1 MGVAMLEQRGSRPHQ
16 VRHGG
21 VFKARG
27 GDLLMR
33 MLMAIKIAKRALG
46 RNLMRSVLTM
56 LGVIIGVGAVIA
68 MVAIGQ
74 GAHASIRAKIASLGA
89 NSLIILPGSTTQS
102 GVRLGWGGR
111 ATLRP
116 ADVKAIQQECPA
128 IAYVTP
134 SVRTVAQV
142 VYANQNWATSI
153 QGTGIEYPDVREWPL
168 VSGSWFTQQDV
179 DAAGKVAVLGQ
190 TVAEWLFGSIDPIGQ
205 VIQMKNMPFRVV
217 GLLTAKGQSTQG
229 QDQDDV
235 MFIPYT
241 TAQKKLIG
249 ITHIHSILASAVSN
263 EMMTEAM
270 EQITALLRQRHR
282 LMPWQDNDFSIQ
294 PLADVAAAEEES
306 SRTMTLLLG
315 SIASISLLVGGIGIM
330 NIMLVSVTER
340 TREIGIRMA
349 VGAKKRD
356 ILWQFLVEAMMLS
369 FIGGLVGI
377 GLGVS
382 GSKLISS
389 LAAWPSLLSWD
400 AIALAFVFSGA
411 VGVFFGFYPARKAAQ
426 LDPIQALRYE

>member
-1 MGVAMLEQRGSRPHQ
+1 VIR
-16 VRHGG
+16 
-21 VFKARG
+21 VF
-27 GDLLMR
+27 
-33 MLMAIKIAKRALG
+33 MAIKIANRALG
-46 RNLMRSVLTM
+46 RNLMRSILTM

-89 NSLIILPGSTTQS
+89 NSLVILPGSTTQS
-102 GVRLGWGGR
+102 GVRIGWGGR

-128 IAYVTP
+128 IAYATA
-134 SVRTVAQV
+134 SVRTVTQV
-142 VYANQNWATSI
+142 VYANQNWATNI
-153 QGTGIEYPDVREWPL
+153 HGTGIEYPNIREWPL

-190 TVAEWLFGSIDPIGQ
+190 TVADWLFGSMDPVGQ
-205 VIQMKNMPFRVV
+205 VIQMKNMPFKVV
-217 GLLTAKGQSTQG
+217 GLLTPKGQSTQG
-229 QDQDDV
+229 QDQDDIV
-235 MFIPYT
+235 FIPYT

-249 ITHIHSILASAVSN
+249 ITHIYSILASAVSN
-263 EMMTEAM
+263 DAMSEAA

-282 LMPWQDNDFSIQ
+282 LLPWQDNDFSIR
-294 PLADVAAAEEES
+294 PLADVAEAEEES
-306 SRTMTLLLG
+306 SRIMTLLLG

-349 VGAKKRD
+349 VGAKRRD

-369 FIGGLVGI
+369 LTGGIVGI

-389 LAAWPSLLSWD
+389 LAAWPSLVSWD
-400 AIALAFVFSGA
+400 AVALAFVFSGA
-411 VGVFFGFYPARKAAQ
+411 VGIFFGFYPARKAAQ
-426 LDPIQALRYE
+426 LEPIQALRYE

>member
-1 MGVAMLEQRGSRPHQ
+1 MV
-16 VRHGG
+16 
-21 VFKARG
+21 
-27 GDLLMR
+27 MR
-33 MLMAIKIAKRALG
+33 VCMAIKIAIRALG
-46 RNLMRSVLTM
+46 RNLMRSILTM
-56 LGVIIGVGAVIA
+56 LGVIIGVGAIIA

-89 NSLIILPGSTTQS
+89 NSLVILPGSTTQS
-102 GVRLGWGGR
+102 GVRIGWGGR

-128 IAYVTP
+128 IAYATA
-134 SVRTVAQV
+134 SVRTVSQV

-153 QGTGIEYPDVREWPL
+153 QGTGIEYPNIREWPL
-168 VSGSWFTQQDV
+168 VAGSWFTQQDV

-190 TVAEWLFGSIDPIGQ
+190 TVADWLFGSVDPVGQ
-205 VIQMKNMPFRVV
+205 VIQMKNMPFKVI
-217 GLLTAKGQSTQG
+217 GLLTPKGQSTQG
-229 QDQDDV
+229 QDQDDII
-235 MFIPYT
+235 FIPYT
-241 TAQKKLIG
+241 TAQKKLMG
-249 ITHIHSILASAVSN
+249 ITHIYSILASAVS
-263 EMMTEAM
+263 TELMAEGI

-282 LMPWQDNDFSIQ
+282 LLPWQENDFSIQ
-294 PLADVAAAEEES
+294 PLADVAATEEES
-306 SRTMTLLLG
+306 SRIMTLLLG

-369 FIGGLVGI
+369 FIGGVMGI
-377 GLGVS
+377 GLGVG

-389 LAAWPSLLSWD
+389 LAAWPSLVSWD
-400 AIALAFVFSGA
+400 AVALAFVFSGA
-411 VGVFFGFYPARKAAQ
+411 VGIFFGLYPARKAAQ

>member
-1 MGVAMLEQRGSRPHQ
+1 VIRL
-16 VRHGG
+16 
-21 VFKARG
+21 F
-27 GDLLMR
+27 
-33 MLMAIKIAKRALG
+33 MAIKIAKRALG
-46 RNLMRSVLTM
+46 RNLMRSILTM

-89 NSLIILPGSTTQS
+89 NSLVILPGSTTQS

-128 IAYVTP
+128 VASATP
-134 SVRTVAQV
+134 SVRTVTQV

-153 QGTGIEYPDVREWPL
+153 EYPTIREWPL
-168 VSGSWFTQQDV
+168 ASGSWFTQQDV

-190 TVAEWLFGSIDPIGQ
+190 TVADWLFGSMDPVGQ
-205 VIQMKNMPFRVV
+205 VIQMKNMPFKVV
-217 GLLTAKGQSTQG
+217 GLLASKGQSTQG
-229 QDQDDV
+229 QDQDDIIF
-235 MFIPYT
+235 MPYT

-249 ITHIHSILASAVSN
+249 ITHIHSILLSAVSN
-263 EMMTEAM
+263 EMMAEAI

-282 LMPWQDNDFSIQ
+282 LLPWRENDFSIQ
-294 PLADVAAAEEES
+294 PLADVAVAEEES

-389 LAAWPSLLSWD
+389 LAAWPSLVSWD
-400 AIALAFVFSGA
+400 AVALAFVFSGA
-411 VGVFFGFYPARKAAQ
+411 VGIFFGFYPARRAAQ

>member
-1 MGVAMLEQRGSRPHQ
+1 MIRL
-16 VRHGG
+16 
-21 VFKARG
+21 F
-27 GDLLMR
+27 
-33 MLMAIKIAKRALG
+33 MAIKIARRALS
-46 RNLMRSVLTM
+46 RNLMRSSLTM

-74 GAHASIRAKIASLGA
+74 GAHASIKAKIASLGA
-89 NSLIILPGSTTQS
+89 NSLVVLPGSTTQS
-102 GVRLGWGGR
+102 GVRIGWGGR

-116 ADVKAIQQECPA
+116 ADVKAIHQECPA
-128 IAYVTP
+128 VAYATP
-134 SVRTVAQV
+134 SVRTVTQV
-142 VYANQNWATSI
+142 VYANQNWATNI
-153 QGTGIEYPDVREWPL
+153 HGTGIEYPNIRDWPL

-190 TVAEWLFGSIDPIGQ
+190 TVADWLFGSMDPVGQ
-205 VIQMKNMPFRVV
+205 VIQMKNMPFKVI
-217 GLLTAKGQSTQG
+217 GLLTPKGQSTQG
-229 QDQDDV
+229 QDQDDIV
-235 MFIPYT
+235 FIPYT

-249 ITHIHSILASAVSN
+249 ITHIYSILASAVSN
-263 EMMTEAM
+263 DAMGEAT

-282 LMPWQDNDFSIQ
+282 LLTWQDDDFSIR
-294 PLADVAAAEEES
+294 PVADVAEAEEES

-369 FIGGLVGI
+369 LTGGIVGI
-377 GLGVS
+377 GFGVG

-389 LAAWPSLLSWD
+389 LAAWPSLVSWD
-400 AIALAFVFSGA
+400 AVALAFVFSGA
-411 VGVFFGFYPARKAAQ
+411 VGIFFGIYPARKAAQ
-426 LDPIQALRYE
+426 LEPIQALRYE